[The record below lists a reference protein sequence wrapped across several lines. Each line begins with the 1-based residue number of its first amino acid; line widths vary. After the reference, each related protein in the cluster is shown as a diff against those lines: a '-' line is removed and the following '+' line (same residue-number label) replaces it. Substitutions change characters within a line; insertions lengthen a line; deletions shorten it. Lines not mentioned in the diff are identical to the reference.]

1 MRAHA
6 LPSPRGEATGGS
18 QMELA
23 HEFTVD
29 TSIDQAW
36 AVLTDIERIA
46 PCMPG
51 AELTEV
57 DGDTYHGLVK
67 VKVGPITAQYKGTAS
82 IVEKDEAAHRV
93 VLKAAGRDARG
104 QGNASA
110 VVTAVMTGQ
119 AGGTKVAIVTD
130 MTVSGRVAQFGRG
143 VMGDVTAKLL
153 QQFVG
158 NLEADVLAPAGK
170 GAAEAAGAAGAGEA
184 ATAAGAGGGG
194 VTGGAGGGAGAGG
207 AGGAGETGSA
217 GGAGGTG
224 GAASAG
230 GAAGAGG
237 TSATVEGGGATSA
250 GAVGATGA
258 GTGGPPSGQHGQ
270 AEPVRLVGIV
280 LRSAASRIWQFF
292 VRLLRR
298 LTGRRQD

>member
-1 MRAHA
+1 MRWTSAPRASENPARRAAGRHDDHVGRA
-6 LPSPRGEATGGS
+6 PAARSRGEASGGGC
-18 QMELA
+18 MELA
-23 HEFTVD
+23 HEFTVN
-29 TSIDQAW
+29 TPIDQAW
-36 AVLTDIERIA
+36 AVLTDVERIA

-119 AGGTKVAIVTD
+119 AAGTKVAIVTD

-158 NLEADVLAPAGK
+158 NLEADVLAPAGNG
-170 GAAEAAGAAGAGEA
+170 GAAGAGDTAGADGAGPGADAAGAAGAGP
-184 ATAAGAGGGG
+184 T
-194 VTGGAGGGAGAGG
+194 TGGR
-207 AGGAGETGSA
+207 GS
-217 GGAGGTG
+217 GR
-224 GAASAG
+224 AA
-230 GAAGAGG
+230 
-237 TSATVEGGGATSA
+237 
-250 GAVGATGA
+250 
-258 GTGGPPSGQHGQ
+258 
-270 AEPVRLVGIV
+270 R
-280 LRSAASRIWQFF
+280 
-292 VRLLRR
+292 
-298 LTGRRQD
+298 

>member
-1 MRAHA
+1 
-6 LPSPRGEATGGS
+6 
-18 QMELA
+18 MELA

-29 TSIDQAW
+29 TSVDQAW

-184 ATAAGAGGGG
+184 TAAAGAGGAARA
-194 VTGGAGGGAGAGG
+194 GGAGGGA
-207 AGGAGETGSA
+207 SA
-217 GGAGGTG
+217 GGAVGAGGTAGTVGDG

-230 GAAGAGG
+230 DAGAARAGDAGA
-237 TSATVEGGGATSA
+237 A

-258 GTGGPPSGQHGQ
+258 GAAGPPSGQHGQ
-270 AEPVRLVGIV
+270 GEPVRLVGIV
-280 LRSAASRIWQFF
+280 LRSVVRRIWQFF